1 MLKEKILSISIFC
14 LSISIIISSVII
26 AKGITDNGNYIG
38 SGMYNMSNQLAKSIN
53 DVVYYNN
60 ENSQDNMNIDTAA
73 SYLGL
78 TVNDLVKV
86 IHTEGIGF
94 PYVKVGSNFIINKSA
109 LDKWLE
115 TARIEIK

>member
-14 LSISIIISSVII
+14 LSISIIISSAII
-26 AKGITDNGNYIG
+26 AKGMEDSGNYIG
-38 SGMYNMSNQLAKSIN
+38 SGMYNMSGQLAESIHN
-53 DVVYYNN
+53 AVYDIN

-94 PYVKVGSNFIINKSA
+94 PYVKVGSNFIINKNA